1 MNGAP
6 PPLKR
11 IDHIVALVRDLDS
24 AFAIYTGRLGFPVS
38 WRVESKDGW
47 RSSAVWL
54 GNASLEL
61 LEPAPPPVRPEA
73 LEGSPEE
80 PAGEAEGVSNDAGA
94 FFQRALDSHGEGL
107 FLVAF
112 EPAEIDYSVRALRN
126 RGARVAD
133 PIASAVFDPGRSDGL
148 RGYRSAFINRLST
161 QGLNS
166 FICQYDK
173 PFTPLDGGRGPLKVK
188 KLDHVIIAT
197 EDLEE
202 ATRLWERN
210 LGLKPDASL
219 NHPLGAGFKVAR
231 LPIGDAFLEL
241 VQPVEKEGRFY
252 EQFQKRGEGLFS
264 ISVEVEDLDDS
275 VAFLRDKGVKVSDPE
290 ASIWPNA
297 RLARIN
303 HEYTHGVS
311 IQLIERR

>member
-11 IDHIVALVRDLDS
+11 IDHIVALVRDLDP
-24 AFAIYTGRLGFPVS
+24 AFDTYTQRLGFPIS
-38 WRVESKDGW
+38 WQVESKDGW
-47 RSSAVWL
+47 RSSALWL

-61 LEPAPPPVRPEA
+61 LEPSAD
-73 LEGSPEE
+73 
-80 PAGEAEGVSNDAGA
+80 GVVAAGA
-94 FFQRALDSHGEGL
+94 FFKRALEARGEGL

-112 EPAEIDYSVRALRN
+112 EPAEIDYSVRALRR
-126 RGARVAD
+126 RGAQVAD
-133 PIASAVFDPGRSDGL
+133 PVSSAVFDPGRKDGL
-148 RGYRSAFINRLST
+148 RGYRSAFINRRST
-161 QGLNS
+161 PGLNS

-173 PFTPLDGGRGPLKVK
+173 PFIPLDGGEGPLNVK

-197 EDLEE
+197 EDLDE

-210 LGLKPDASL
+210 VGLGPDASL
-219 NHPLGAGFKVAR
+219 SHPLGAGFKVAR

-241 VQPVEKEGRFY
+241 VQPVDKEGRFY
-252 EQFQKRGEGLFS
+252 EQFQQRGEGLFS
-264 ISVEVEDLDDS
+264 ISVEVEDLDEA
-275 VAFLRDKGVKVSDPE
+275 VMFLRRNDVKVSDPE
-290 ASIWPNA
+290 ASIWPGA

-311 IQLIERR
+311 IQLIQRPSTQ

>member
-11 IDHIVALVRDLDS
+11 IDHIVALVRGLDA
-24 AFAIYTGRLGFPVS
+24 AFATYTQRLGFPVS

-47 RSSAVWL
+47 PCSALWL

-61 LEPAPPPVRPEA
+61 LESFPD
-73 LEGSPEE
+73 GD
-80 PAGEAEGVSNDAGA
+80 AGAGA
-94 FFQRALDSHGEGL
+94 FFQRALDSRGEGL

-112 EPAEIDYSVRALRN
+112 EPPDIDYSVSAMRN
-126 RGARVAD
+126 RGTSVAD
-133 PIASAVFDPGRSDGL
+133 PVASAVFDTNRSDGL
-148 RGYRSAFINRLST
+148 RGYRSAFINRRST
-161 QGLNS
+161 PGLNT
-166 FICQYDK
+166 FICQYDT
-173 PFTPLDGGRGPLKVK
+173 PFIPLDGGKGHLKVR

-197 EDLEE
+197 ADVDE
-202 ATRLWERN
+202 AAALWERN
-210 LGLKPDASL
+210 LGLKRDAAL
-219 NHPLGAGFKVAR
+219 EHPLGAGFKVAR

-252 EQFQKRGEGLFS
+252 EQFQQRGEGMFS
-264 ISVEVEDLDDS
+264 ISVAVEDLDEAVS
-275 VAFLRDKGVKVSDPE
+275 YLRDNNVKVSDPE
-290 ASIWPNA
+290 ASIWPGA

-311 IQLIERR
+311 IQLIERSTQ

>member
-11 IDHIVALVRDLDS
+11 IDHVVALVRDLDA
-24 AFAIYTGRLGFPVS
+24 AFALHTERLGLPVS
-38 WRVESKDGW
+38 WQVESKDGW

-61 LEPAPPPVRPEA
+61 LEPAA
-73 LEGSPEE
+73 D
-80 PAGEAEGVSNDAGA
+80 AESGAGA
-94 FFQRALDSHGEGL
+94 FFRRALGSRGEGL

-112 EPAEIDYSVRALRN
+112 EPTDIGYSIRALRN
-126 RGARVAD
+126 RGAEVAD
-133 PIASAVFDPGRSDGL
+133 PVSSAVFDAHRKDGL
-148 RGYRSAFINRLST
+148 RGYRSAFIGRRST
-161 QGLNS
+161 PGLNT
-166 FICQYDK
+166 FICQYDT
-173 PFTPLDGGRGPLKVK
+173 PFSPLDGGTGALKVK

-197 EDLEE
+197 EDADE
-202 ATRLWERN
+202 AAALWERN
-210 LGLKPDASL
+210 LGLKRDASL
-219 NHPLGAGFKVAR
+219 EHPLGAGFKVAR

-252 EQFQKRGEGLFS
+252 EQFQQRGEGMFS
-264 ISVEVEDLDDS
+264 ISVEVEDLDQAVS
-275 VAFLRDKGVKVSDPE
+275 FLRGNRVKVSDPE
-290 ASIWPNA
+290 ASIWPGA

-311 IQLIERR
+311 IQLIQRP

>member
-11 IDHIVALVRDLDS
+11 IDHIVALVADLDS
-24 AFAIYTGRLGFPVS
+24 AFATYTKGLGLPIS

-47 RSSAVWL
+47 RSSALWL

-61 LEPAPPPVRPEA
+61 LEPSADNGA
-73 LEGSPEE
+73 T
-80 PAGEAEGVSNDAGA
+80 GA
-94 FFQRALDSHGEGL
+94 FFKRALDARGEGL

-112 EPAEIDYSVRALRN
+112 EPPDIDYSVRALRN
-126 RGARVAD
+126 RGAHVAD
-133 PIASAVFDPGRSDGL
+133 PIASTVFDPNRSDGL
-148 RGYRSAFINRLST
+148 RGYRSAFINRRST
-161 QGLNS
+161 PGLNS
-166 FICQYDK
+166 FICQYDT
-173 PFTPLDGGRGPLKVK
+173 PFKPLDGGAGALKVK

-197 EDLEE
+197 EDLDE
-202 ATRLWERN
+202 ATRLWEQN
-210 LGLKPDASL
+210 VGLKPDASL
-219 NHPLGAGFKVAR
+219 SHPLGAGFKVAR

-252 EQFQKRGEGLFS
+252 EQVQQRGEGLFS
-264 ISVEVEDLDDS
+264 ISVEVEDLDEA
-275 VAFLRDKGVKVSDPE
+275 VAFLRGNDVKVSDPE
-290 ASIWPNA
+290 ASIWPGA

-311 IQLIERR
+311 IQLIERARAEHRER